1 MAILKCRS
9 SKVGPQ
15 MSVLNPQI
23 RSPIVG
29 PQMSVRNPQMSILKC
44 RSAKVRPQV
53 SYNQTPH
60 SRHSFHIHFICAD
73 VSFELAATAV
83 EAAEQGLVNV

>member
-1 MAILKCRS
+1 
-9 SKVGPQ
+9 

-23 RSPIVG
+23 RSPNVG

-53 SYNQTPH
+53 SYNRR
-60 SRHSFHIHFICAD
+60 SY
-73 VSFELAATAV
+73 
-83 EAAEQGLVNV
+83 